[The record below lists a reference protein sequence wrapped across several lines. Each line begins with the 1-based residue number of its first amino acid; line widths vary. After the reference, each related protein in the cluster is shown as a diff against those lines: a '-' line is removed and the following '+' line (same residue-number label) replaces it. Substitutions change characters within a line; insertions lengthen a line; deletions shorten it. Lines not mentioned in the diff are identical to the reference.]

1 MFLKVK
7 RGGGMPKQS
16 KKQATKKSV
25 KKEVLHKNNTNND
38 NTRKYIKAIN
48 ALLKKLDEESLV
60 FLYEQAKVLLHN
72 LEVSKLQDEFEE
84 LDAKTITAKRYNFSK
99 EKLEVIEAD
108 DLRHFI
114 FVINGARNF
123 FTRDEMRTIVK
134 LCHSAPSLK
143 DGMRMLYNWFEKNR
157 KDVITDTEID
167 GPNDKAL
174 ETIYNYIIN
183 HYTVSK

>member
-1 MFLKVK
+1 
-7 RGGGMPKQS
+7 MPAKN
-16 KKQATKKSV
+16 KKQTAKKSE
-25 KKEVLHKNNTNND
+25 KELKQKTNTNND
-38 NTRKYIKAIN
+38 NIHQYVKAIN
-48 ALLKKLDEESLV
+48 IILKKLDEESLA

-72 LEVSKLQDEFEE
+72 LEVAKLREEFEE
-84 LDAKTITAKRYNFSK
+84 LDVKAIASKHYNFSK
-99 EKLEVIEAD
+99 EKLEVVEAD
-108 DLRHFI
+108 DLRYFI

-157 KDVITDTEID
+157 KDVIIDTEID

-183 HYTVSK
+183 HYTVPNQNK